1 MRGGSGQDTVPEHK
15 NPEFDPPRGK
25 RETDPV
31 RPPEGIPASRW
42 GDADL
47 IELFRDEPSGLA
59 LQPGEVLFKEGDP
72 GACLYVVRSGTLRI
86 RSGSVVFEDVSP
98 GGIVGEMALVDQHMP
113 RSATVYALTPAEL
126 IIIDE
131 PRFFAL
137 VARNPS
143 FAITVMRV
151 LSRRLRHMDTR
162 YRLARWPEPD
172 R

>member
-1 MRGGSGQDTVPEHK
+1 MRGGSGQDTAPDRMTPEADRLPK
-15 NPEFDPPRGK
+15 TREPDPS
-25 RETDPV
+25 
-31 RPPEGIPASRW
+31 RPPEGIPATRW
-42 GDADL
+42 GDTDL
-47 IELFRDEPSGLA
+47 IELFRDEPTGLL
-59 LQPGEVLFKEGDP
+59 LQTGEVLFKEGDA

-113 RSATVYALTPAEL
+113 RSATVYALSPTEL
-126 IIIDE
+126 ITIDE

-143 FAITVMRV
+143 FAVTVMRV

-172 R
+172 K

>member
-1 MRGGSGQDTVPEHK
+1 MRGGSGQDTVSEDMSPEA
-15 NPEFDPPRGK
+15 DPPREAQLP
-25 RETDPV
+25 RA
-31 RPPEGIPASRW
+31 PEGIPATRW
-42 GDADL
+42 GDTDL
-47 IELFRDEPSGLA
+47 IEMFRDEPTGLV

-72 GACLYVVRSGTLRI
+72 GACMYVVRTGTLRI

-113 RSATVYALTPAEL
+113 RSATVYSLTPTEL
-126 IIIDE
+126 ITIDE
-131 PRFFAL
+131 PRFFTL

>member
-1 MRGGSGQDTVPEHK
+1 MRGRRSEDIAPDPQASEAAALRETRETQ
-15 NPEFDPPRGK
+15 PPR
-25 RETDPV
+25 V
-31 RPPEGIPASRW
+31 PEGIPATRW
-42 GDADL
+42 GDTDL
-47 IELFRDEPSGLA
+47 IELFRDEPTGQL

-72 GACLYVVRSGTLRI
+72 GACMYVVRAGTLRI

-113 RSATVYALTPAEL
+113 RSATVYALTPTEL
-126 IIIDE
+126 VTIDE

-137 VARNPS
+137 IARNPS

>member
-1 MRGGSGQDTVPEHK
+1 MRSGGDHDLIPEQK
-15 NPEFDPPRGK
+15 GSEGSALAEAKTIASPRA
-25 RETDPV
+25 
-31 RPPEGIPASRW
+31 PEGIPASRW
-42 GDADL
+42 GDTDL
-47 IELFRDEPSGLA
+47 IEFFRDEPAGLA
-59 LQPGEVLFKEGDP
+59 VQPGEVLFKEGDP
-72 GACLYVVRSGTLRI
+72 GNCMYVVRSGTLRI

-113 RSATVYALTPAEL
+113 RSATVYALTPTEL
-126 IIIDE
+126 IVIDE

-151 LSRRLRHMDTR
+151 LSRRLRHMDSR